1 MRIFESFDSII
12 DLPYPAFEKK
22 LEKLEETFANIS
34 VDELNED
41 MLDEYFL
48 RIKEEYS
55 SQTLDSAKTRLGLLG
70 YIAHFDVLIE
80 KYFPDYV
87 GLFQNVFERE
97 DFENIAPVAYTFLA
111 HLDEILR
118 DYTHRL
124 SDPDNYPS
132 YTSYI
137 QEVIRDSM
145 IGLFFWLQERETKRE
160 KKADEK
166 ERNTDIAIKMSS
178 ETNDYELR
186 FVRQC
191 LELLGEWVLEK
202 IFFDFEYP
210 IKTSP
215 THPDLQLIGR
225 YEKKNT

>member
-1 MRIFESFDSII
+1 MGANFYLLSFLLMRIFESFDSII

-22 LEKLEETFANIS
+22 LEKLEETFRNIS

-48 RIKEEYS
+48 RVKESYNN
-55 SQTLDSAKTRLGLLG
+55 QNNDGAKTRLALLG
-70 YIAHFDVLIE
+70 YMAHFDVLVE

-87 GLFQNVFERE
+87 NIFQGIFERE
-97 DFENIAPVAYTFLA
+97 DFENITPVAYTFLE

-118 DYTHRL
+118 EYTHRL

-145 IGLFFWLQERETKRE
+145 IGLFFWLQDRETRRE
-160 KKADEK
+160 KKGDEK
-166 ERNTDIAIKMSS
+166 DRNTDIAIKMSS
-178 ETNDYELR
+178 ETTDYELR
-186 FVRQC
+186 FIRQC
-191 LELLGEWVLEK
+191 LELLGE
-202 IFFDFEYP
+202 
-210 IKTSP
+210 
-215 THPDLQLIGR
+215 
-225 YEKKNT
+225 